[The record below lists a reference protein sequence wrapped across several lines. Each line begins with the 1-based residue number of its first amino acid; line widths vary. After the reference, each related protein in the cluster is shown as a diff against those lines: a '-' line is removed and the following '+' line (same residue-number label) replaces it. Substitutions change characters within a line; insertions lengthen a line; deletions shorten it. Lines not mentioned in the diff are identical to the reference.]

1 VACDVHK
8 GLWEEL
14 RIESV
19 SVDIASRIAYH
30 KSLSRVVPTQ
40 RLAPFVDS
48 LDSAIVEHLQ
58 LDGRKPYTEIAQA
71 LGVSEGTVR
80 NRVSRLVEERILHVV
95 AMVDPHNLGM
105 DAPALI
111 GVTLQPGDWDPAIG
125 TIANFEEVSYLV
137 LVSGE
142 FDLLVEVMC
151 RDRDHLAEFLNAKL
165 RRVPGVVH
173 TRTFTIL
180 RTYKMAWSA
189 KPILSPPAHSAV

>member
-1 VACDVHK
+1 MD
-8 GLWEEL
+8 
-14 RIESV
+14 
-19 SVDIASRIAYH
+19 
-30 KSLSRVVPTQ
+30 T
-40 RLAPFVDS
+40 
-48 LDSAIVEHLQ
+48 LDLAIVEQLQ
-58 LDGRKPYTEIAQA
+58 LDGRKPYTEVAQA

-80 NRVSRLVEERILHVV
+80 NRVSRLLEEQVLQIV
-95 AMVDPHNLGM
+95 AMVDPHNLGR

-142 FDLLVEVMC
+142 FDLLIEVMC

-173 TRTFTIL
+173 TKTFTIL
-180 RTYKMAWSA
+180 RTYKLAWSA
-189 KPILSPPAHSAV
+189 KPTLSPPEPSGH

>member
-1 VACDVHK
+1 M
-8 GLWEEL
+8 
-14 RIESV
+14 
-19 SVDIASRIAYH
+19 
-30 KSLSRVVPTQ
+30 
-40 RLAPFVDS
+40 DS
-48 LDSAIVEHLQ
+48 LDLSIVEQLQ

-80 NRVSRLVEERILHVV
+80 NRVSRLLDDRVLQIV
-95 AMVDPHNLGM
+95 AMVDPHNLGK
-105 DAPALI
+105 DSPALI
-111 GVTLQPGDWDPAIG
+111 GVTLQPGDWDPTIG

-173 TRTFTIL
+173 TKTFTIL
-180 RTYKMAWSA
+180 RTYKLAWSA
-189 KPILSPPAHSAV
+189 KPTLPSPEPSG